1 MGHKAGMIDKQN
13 QESLTLDRA
22 SVGLPGAPSAAED
35 ELRDAGIDPDRLAIR
50 WLGTPRALLKSATP
64 LWKSRFSFGILL
76 WLGLLVAE
84 HFELDLPQWAWAGL
98 FLFIGLIILQAACEA
113 LISSTERLAARL
125 KWTHYVAGTVT
136 EILATLPEL
145 VVIAFLIPISPVT
158 ALTVALITLYNNT
171 LVFSLYSYFLPK
183 NQSGK
188 FIMPAPITEVGSQV
202 LIAGAGISLS
212 LGLIMLTFTAT
223 GHKKDSFSSADL
235 IVLGIILLLIFS
247 VYVYKLVTRFSK
259 EEEQVQSTLQLSEKE
274 SEERLE
280 LPYTSVQQSSLIQI
294 GLLFI
299 VGIIGSVIGGELISR
314 FAEIAISDIGL
325 NSLLTALLLAGFAG
339 MSEYVILWKT
349 HRKNEHGIALANAF
363 GGITQVLLLIL
374 PFTVISIGLYQLF
387 TGDVHQELPMVFD
400 VSLILLVL
408 FLFPTFFVLLEL
420 IAEDHT
426 FDLLDTTIMT
436 SMVAVL
442 ILLLVSYGGN

>member
-1 MGHKAGMIDKQN
+1 MSRKIGMIDKQDR
-13 QESLTLDRA
+13 ESLTLDRA

-50 WLGTPRALLKSATP
+50 WLGPPRALLKSAKP

-76 WLGLLVAE
+76 WLGLLFAE
-84 HFELDLPQWAWAGL
+84 HFTLNLPQWAWAGL

-188 FIMPAPITEVGSQV
+188 FLMPAPITEVGSQV

-223 GHKKDSFSSADL
+223 DHKKDSFSSADL
-235 IVLGIILLLIFS
+235 IVLGIILLVIFS
-247 VYVYKLVTRFSK
+247 VYVYKLVTRYSK
-259 EEEQVQSTLQLSEKE
+259 EEDQVQSTLQLSEKE
-274 SEERLE
+274 SEERIE
-280 LPYTSVQQSSLIQI
+280 LPYAGVQQSNLIQI

-299 VGIIGSVIGGELISR
+299 VGIMGSVIGGELISR
-314 FAEIAISDIGL
+314 FAEVSISDIGL

-442 ILLLVSYGGN
+442 ILLLVSYGAN

>member
-1 MGHKAGMIDKQN
+1 MINKQIN
-13 QESLTLDRA
+13 GTSTSDRA
-22 SVGLPGAPSAAED
+22 SVGLPGAPTAAEN
-35 ELRDAGIDPDRLAIR
+35 ELREAGIDPDRLPIR
-50 WLGTPRALLKSATP
+50 QLGQPLALFKNTKT
-64 LWKSRFSFGILL
+64 LWRSRFSFGILL
-76 WLGLLVAE
+76 WLALLIAE
-84 HFELDLPQWAWAGL
+84 HFSLDLPQWAWAGL

-125 KWTHYVAGTVT
+125 KWTHYIAGTVT
-136 EILATLPEL
+136 EVLATLPEL
-145 VVIAFLIPISPVT
+145 VVIAFLVPISPVT

-188 FIMPAPITEVGSQV
+188 YIMPAPITEVGSQV

-212 LGLIMLTFTAT
+212 LGLMMLTFTAT
-223 GHKKDSFSSADL
+223 GHQKNSFAAVDL
-235 IVLGIILLLIFS
+235 IVLGVILLTIFS
-247 VYVYKLVTRFSK
+247 VYVYKLISEYSK
-259 EEEQVQSTLQLSEKE
+259 EEEEVQSTLQLSEKE
-274 SEERLE
+274 SEQRLE
-280 LPYTSVQQSSLIQI
+280 LPYVGVKQSRLTVI
-294 GLLFI
+294 GLLFLL
-299 VGIIGSVIGGELISR
+299 GITGSIIGGELISR

-325 NSLLTALLLAGFAG
+325 NKLLTALLLAGFAG

-349 HRKNEHGIALANAF
+349 HRKKEYGIALANAF

-374 PFTVISIGLYQLF
+374 PFTLICIGLYQIY
-387 TGDVHQELPMVFD
+387 TGGIHQELPMIFD

-426 FDLLDTTIMT
+426 FGILDTTIMT
-436 SMVAVL
+436 SMVIVL
-442 ILLLVSYGGN
+442 ILLLVSYAAN

>member
-1 MGHKAGMIDKQN
+1 MSNQTGMNDKQKE
-13 QESLTLDRA
+13 QSRKLDRA
-22 SVGLPGAPSAAED
+22 SVGLPGAPIAAENK
-35 ELRDAGIDPDRLAIR
+35 LREAGIDPDRLAIR
-50 WLGTPRALLKSATP
+50 LLGPPRALLQSAKP
-64 LWKSRFSFGILL
+64 LWKSRFSTGIFL
-76 WLGLLVAE
+76 WFGLLAAE
-84 HFELDLPQWAWAGL
+84 HFKLSLPKWAWAAL

-113 LISSTERLAARL
+113 LISSTQRLAARL
-125 KWTHYVAGTVT
+125 KWTHYVAGTAT

-145 VVIAFLIPISPVT
+145 VVIAFLVPISPVT

-188 FIMPAPITEVGSQV
+188 YLMPEPITEVGSQV

-223 GHKKDSFSSADL
+223 SHQKNSFSSTDL
-235 IVLGIILLLIFS
+235 IVLGIILLAIFT
-247 VYVYKLVTRFSK
+247 VYVYKLVTDYSK
-259 EEEQVQSTLQLSEKE
+259 EEKEVQSTLKLSEQE
-274 SEERLE
+274 SEKRLE
-280 LPYTSVQQSSLIQI
+280 LPYASVQQSNFIQI
-294 GLLFI
+294 GFLFLL
-299 VGIIGSVIGGELISR
+299 GIIGSVIGGELISR
-314 FAEIAISDIGL
+314 FADIAIGDIGL

-349 HRKNEHGIALANAF
+349 HRRKEYGIALANAF

-374 PFTVISIGLYQLF
+374 PFTFICIGTYQIY
-387 TGDVHQELPMVFD
+387 TGGIHEELPMAFD
-400 VSLILLVL
+400 VSIILLVL

-426 FDLLDTTIMT
+426 FSILDTTIMT
-436 SMVAVL
+436 SMVLVL
-442 ILLLVSYGGN
+442 ILLLVSYGAS

>member
-1 MGHKAGMIDKQN
+1 MLEKQIKGTTT
-13 QESLTLDRA
+13 SDRA
-22 SVGLPGAPSAAED
+22 SVGLPGAPSAVED

-50 WLGTPRALLKSATP
+50 LLGPPRALLKSAKP

-76 WLGLLVAE
+76 WLCLFLAE
-84 HFELDLPQWAWAGL
+84 HFRLDLPKWAWAAL
-98 FLFIGLIILQAACEA
+98 FLLIGLIILQAACEA
-113 LISSTERLAARL
+113 LISSTERTAARL

-145 VVIAFLIPISPVT
+145 VVIVFLVPISPVT

-188 FIMPAPITEVGSQV
+188 YLMPAPITEVGSQV

-223 GHKKDSFSSADL
+223 SHEKNSFASIDL
-235 IVLGIILLLIFS
+235 IVLGTILLTIFS
-247 VYVYKLVTRFSK
+247 VYVYKLVTEYSK
-259 EEEQVQSTLQLSEKE
+259 EEEEVQSTLQLSA
-274 SEERLE
+274 EENKKRLE
-280 LPYTSVQQSSLIQI
+280 LPYAGVKQSSFIVI
-294 GLLFI
+294 GLLFLL
-299 VGIIGSVIGGELISR
+299 GITGSIIGGELISR
-314 FAEIAISDIGL
+314 FAEIAMSDIGL
-325 NSLLTALLLAGFAG
+325 NKLLTGLLLAGFAG

-349 HRKNEHGIALANAF
+349 HRKQEYGIALANAF

-374 PFTVISIGLYQLF
+374 PFTFICIGLFQIV
-387 TGDVHQELPMVFD
+387 TGGVHQELPMAFD
-400 VSLILLVL
+400 VSLILLIL

-426 FDLLDTTIMT
+426 FGILDTIIMT

-442 ILLLVSYGGN
+442 ILLLVSYGAT

>member
-1 MGHKAGMIDKQN
+1 MGNQTDMIKKKN
-13 QESLTLDRA
+13 QESQRLDRA
-22 SVGLPGAPSAAED
+22 SVGLPGAPRAAENK
-35 ELRDAGIDPDRLAIR
+35 LRDAGIDPDRLPIR
-50 WLGTPRALLKSATP
+50 LLGPPLALLKSAKP
-64 LWKSRFSFGILL
+64 LWRSRFSFGILL
-76 WLGLLVAE
+76 WLALLFAE
-84 HFELDLPQWAWAGL
+84 YFELSLPQWAWAGL
-98 FLFIGLIILQAACEA
+98 FLFVGLIILQAACEA

-125 KWTHYVAGTVT
+125 KWTHYVAGTAT

-145 VVIAFLIPISPVT
+145 VVIAFLVPISPVT

-188 FIMPAPITEVGSQV
+188 YLMPAPITEVGSQV

-223 GHKKDSFSSADL
+223 SHKKNSFSSVDL
-235 IVLGIILLLIFS
+235 IVLGIILLAIFS
-247 VYVYKLVTRFSK
+247 VYVYKLVTEYSK
-259 EEEQVQSTLQLSEKE
+259 EEEEVQSTLHLSEKE

-280 LPYTSVQQSSLIQI
+280 LPYKGVQKSSFIQI
-294 GLLFI
+294 GLLFL

-349 HRKNEHGIALANAF
+349 HRKKEYGIALANAF
-363 GGITQVLLLIL
+363 GGITQVLLLIF
-374 PFTVISIGLYQLF
+374 PFTVITIGLFQLF
-387 TGDVHQELPMVFD
+387 SGEVHQELPMLFD

-426 FDLLDTTIMT
+426 FDLLDTTVMT

-442 ILLLVSYGGN
+442 ILLLVSYGAQ

>member
-1 MGHKAGMIDKQN
+1 MNDNEKEKPV
-13 QESLTLDRA
+13 TLDRA
-22 SVGLPGAPSAAED
+22 SVGLPGAPRVAENK
-35 ELRDAGIDPDRLAIR
+35 LRDAGIDPDRLSIR
-50 WLGTPRALLKSATP
+50 LLGPPRALLKSAKP
-64 LWKSRFSFGILL
+64 LWKSRFSLGIVL
-76 WLGLLVAE
+76 WLGLLIAE
-84 HFELDLPQWAWAGL
+84 RYQLNLPEWVWAGL

-113 LISSTERLAARL
+113 LISSTEQLAARL
-125 KWTHYVAGTVT
+125 KWTHYVAGTAT

-145 VVIAFLIPISPVT
+145 VVIAFLVPISPVT

-183 NQSGK
+183 NHSGK

-223 GHKKDSFSSADL
+223 NHQKDSFSSADL
-235 IVLGIILLLIFS
+235 IVLGTILLTIFS
-247 VYVYKLVTRFSK
+247 VYMYKLVTEYSK
-259 EEEQVQSTLQLSEKE
+259 EEEVIQSTLKLSEKE
-274 SEERLE
+274 TEERIV
-280 LPYTSVQQSSLIQI
+280 LPYAGVERSSFSQI
-294 GLLFI
+294 GLLFFL
-299 VGIIGSVIGGELISR
+299 GIIGSVIGGELISR

-325 NSLLTALLLAGFAG
+325 NKLLTALLLAGFAG

-349 HRKNEHGIALANAF
+349 HRKKEYGIALANAF

-374 PFTVISIGLYQLF
+374 PFTFICIGIYQIV
-387 TGDVHQELPMVFD
+387 TGGVHHELPMIFD

-426 FDLLDTTIMT
+426 FGILDTTIMT

-442 ILLLVSYGGN
+442 ILLLVSYGAT

>member
-1 MGHKAGMIDKQN
+1 MNDNKKEKPI
-13 QESLTLDRA
+13 TLDRA
-22 SVGLPGAPSAAED
+22 SVGLPGAPSAAENK
-35 ELRDAGIDPDRLAIR
+35 LRDAGIDPDRLSIR
-50 WLGTPRALLKSATP
+50 LLGPPRALLKSAKP
-64 LWKSRFSFGILL
+64 LWKSRFSLGIIL
-76 WLGLLVAE
+76 WLGLLIAE
-84 HFELDLPQWAWAGL
+84 HFELGLPEWAWAGL

-125 KWTHYVAGTVT
+125 KWTHYVAGTAT

-145 VVIAFLIPISPVT
+145 VVIAFLVPISPVT

-223 GHKKDSFSSADL
+223 NHQKDSFSSADL
-235 IVLGIILLLIFS
+235 IVLGIILLTIFS
-247 VYVYKLVTRFSK
+247 VYIYKLVTEYSK
-259 EEEQVQSTLQLSEKE
+259 EEEEVQNTLKLSEKE
-274 SEERLE
+274 SEERIV
-280 LPYTSVQQSSLIQI
+280 LPYAGVERSSFIQI
-294 GLLFI
+294 GLLFFL
-299 VGIIGSVIGGELISR
+299 GIIGSVIGGELISR
-314 FAEIAISDIGL
+314 FAQIAISDIGL
-325 NSLLTALLLAGFAG
+325 NKLLTALLLAGFAG

-349 HRKNEHGIALANAF
+349 HRKKEYGIALANAF

-374 PFTVISIGLYQLF
+374 PFTFICIGVYQIF
-387 TGDVHQELPMVFD
+387 TGGVHHELPMIFD

-426 FDLLDTTIMT
+426 FGILDTTIMT

-442 ILLLVSYGGN
+442 ILLLVSYGAT

>member
-1 MGHKAGMIDKQN
+1 MTDKKKRN
-13 QESLTLDRA
+13 SSISDRA
-22 SVGLPGAPSAAED
+22 SVGLPGAPIAAENK
-35 ELRDAGIDPDRLAIR
+35 LRDAGIDPDRLAIR
-50 WLGTPRALLKSATP
+50 LLGPPRALLKSAKP

-76 WLGLLVAE
+76 WLSLQLAE
-84 HFELDLPQWAWAGL
+84 NFQLSLPQWAWAGL

-145 VVIAFLIPISPVT
+145 VVIGFLVPISPVT

-183 NQSGK
+183 DKSGK
-188 FIMPAPITEVGSQV
+188 YLMPAPITEVGSQV

-223 GHKKDSFSSADL
+223 SHQKNSFSSADL
-235 IVLGIILLLIFS
+235 IVLGFILLTIFA
-247 VYVYKLVTRFSK
+247 VYVYKLVTDYSK
-259 EEEQVQSTLQLSEKE
+259 EEEEVQSTLQLSKKE

-280 LPYTSVQQSSLIQI
+280 LPYAGVQQSNFIQI
-294 GLLFI
+294 AFLFI
-299 VGIIGSVIGGELISR
+299 IGIIGSVIGGELISR
-314 FAEIAISDIGL
+314 FAEIAIRDIGI

-349 HRKNEHGIALANAF
+349 HRKKEYGIALANAF

-374 PFTVISIGLYQLF
+374 PFTFICIGIYQIY
-387 TGDVHQELPMVFD
+387 TGGVHQELPMVFD

-426 FDLLDTTIMT
+426 FSILDTTIMT

-442 ILLLVSYGGN
+442 ILLLVSYGAS

>member
-1 MGHKAGMIDKQN
+1 M
-13 QESLTLDRA
+13 DRA
-22 SVGLPGAPSAAED
+22 SVGLPGAPTAAENK
-35 ELRDAGIDPDRLAIR
+35 LRDAGIDPDRLAIR
-50 WLGTPRALLKSATP
+50 LLGPPRALLQSAKP
-64 LWKSRFSFGILL
+64 LWKSRFSLGIILWFCLL
-76 WLGLLVAE
+76 IAE
-84 HFELDLPQWAWAGL
+84 HFNLDLPESAWAGL

-125 KWTHYVAGTVT
+125 KWTHYVAGTAT

-145 VVIAFLIPISPVT
+145 VVIAFLVPISPVT

-183 NQSGK
+183 NKSGK
-188 FIMPAPITEVGSQV
+188 FLMPAPITEVGSQV

-223 GHKKDSFSSADL
+223 NHVKNSFSSADL
-235 IVLGIILLLIFS
+235 IVLGIILLSIFS
-247 VYVYKLVTRFSK
+247 VYVYKLVTDYSK
-259 EEEQVQSTLQLSEKE
+259 EEEEVQNTLQLSKKE

-280 LPYTSVQQSSLIQI
+280 LPYAGVQKSSITI
-294 GLLFI
+294 ISLLFI
-299 VGIIGSVIGGELISR
+299 TGIFGSVLGGHLISR
-314 FAEIAISDIGL
+314 FAEIAISGVGL
-325 NSLLTALLLAGFAG
+325 NKLLTALLLAGFAG

-349 HRKNEHGIALANAF
+349 HRRKEYGIALANAF

-374 PFTVISIGLYQLF
+374 PFTFICIGIYQIV
-387 TGDVHQELPMVFD
+387 TGGNHQELPMIFD
-400 VSLILLVL
+400 VPMILLVL

-426 FDLLDTTIMT
+426 FSILDTTIMT

-442 ILLLVSYGGN
+442 ILLLVSYGST